1 MERLID
7 DLARAAAGGLSR
19 RAVLRRLAA
28 GIAGGTLVA
37 LLPGAARA
45 QLSEACRGFC
55 LENFTGAD
63 RGKCLADAARGGGG
77 LCQACA
83 GNLANLCRP
92 LTGDEPGVCCAAG
105 QHCNSEGRCVP
116 PIQNSGITCP
126 AGTTFCGFSG
136 CCPSGTV
143 CQNDVCVPAA

>member
-28 GIAGGTLVA
+28 GIAGGALAA

-45 QLSEACRGFC
+45 QLTGACREFC
-55 LENFTGAD
+55 LNLTGAA
-63 RGKCLADAARGGGG
+63 RGACLADAARGGG

-83 GNLANLCRP
+83 GNVASLCEP
-92 LTGDEPGVCCAAG
+92 ISGDGPGVCCAAG
-105 QHCNSEGRCVP
+105 QHCNSEGQCVP
-116 PIQNSGITCP
+116 PIQGGGITCP
-126 AGTTFCGFSG
+126 PGTTFCGFSG
-136 CCPSGTV
+136 CCPSGMV
-143 CQNDVCVPAA
+143 CQADVCVPAA